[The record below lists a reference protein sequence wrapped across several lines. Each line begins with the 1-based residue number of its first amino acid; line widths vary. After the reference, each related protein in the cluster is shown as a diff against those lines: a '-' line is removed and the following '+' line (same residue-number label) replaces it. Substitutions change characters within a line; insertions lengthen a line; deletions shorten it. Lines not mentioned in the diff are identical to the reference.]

1 MNIELKMQI
10 DQNPNLKRYL
20 KEHSYWYKYLNRD
33 PRSLKAME
41 DAMKKEYKLTAEDRL
56 EKLNQNISLVYSF
69 LDILK

>member
-41 DAMKKEYKLTAEDRL
+41 DAMKKEYKLTTEDKL
-56 EKLNQNISLVYSF
+56 EKLNKNISLVYTF

>member
-1 MNIELKMQI
+1 MNIETKMII

-33 PRSLKAME
+33 PKSLKAMDE
-41 DAMKKEYKLTAEDRL
+41 AMRKEYKLTTKDRL
-56 EKLNQNISLVYSF
+56 EKLNQNISLVYNF

>member
-1 MNIELKMQI
+1 MNIELKMYI
-10 DQNPNLKRYL
+10 DKNPNLKRYL

-33 PRSLKAME
+33 PRSIKTME

-56 EKLNQNISLVYSF
+56 EKLNKNISLVYNF

>member
-41 DAMKKEYKLTAEDRL
+41 DAMKKEYKLTAEDKL
-56 EKLNQNISLVYSF
+56 EKLNKNISLVYSF

>member
-1 MNIELKMQI
+1 MNIEIKMII

-33 PRSLKAME
+33 PKALKTMDEAMR
-41 DAMKKEYKLTAEDRL
+41 KEYKLTAKDKL